1 MRKLI
6 QYIKT
11 LQIDKHRGTNAS
23 ARMERRRGEMVR
35 QELVKIYTQKDSSTE
50 DTIGGVW
57 RGGVERTLWP
67 KRIMDGHAASN
78 T

>member
-1 MRKLI
+1 MP
-6 QYIKT
+6 
-11 LQIDKHRGTNAS
+11 
-23 ARMERRRGEMVR
+23 RRGKIVR
-35 QELVKIYTQKDSSTE
+35 QELVKIYTQKDSSME

-57 RGGVERTLWP
+57 RGGGGVERTLWP